1 MLKSYNISKFKNKNM
16 PKKKKET
23 KKEEEQKVEISSWED
38 DELGLEEELEEGQL
52 SVDVFQDKNN
62 VIIKSTIAGV
72 EPEDIDISFEN
83 DMITIRGKRSKV
95 RTINEEDYFYQEC
108 YWGGFSRSII
118 LPIEIQSDKINAS
131 IRNGV
136 LTIKLPKAKKKDIG
150 IKVEDKN

>member
-1 MLKSYNISKFKNKNM
+1 MLN
-16 PKKKKET
+16 KKKEI
-23 KKEEEQKVEISSWED
+23 KKEEQKVEISSWED
-38 DELGLEEELEEGQL
+38 SEIGLEEELEEGQL
-52 SVDVFQDKNN
+52 SIDVFQDKNN
-62 VIIKSTIAGV
+62 IIIKSTIAGV

-83 DMITIRGKRSKV
+83 DMITIRGKRSKDKTV
-95 RTINEEDYFYQEC
+95 REEDYFYQEC

-118 LPIEIQSDKINAS
+118 LPVEIQSDKINAS

>member
-1 MLKSYNISKFKNKNM
+1 MLKSYNICKFKNKNM

-83 DMITIRGKRSKV
+83 DMITIRGKRSKD

>member
-1 MLKSYNISKFKNKNM
+1 M

-83 DMITIRGKRSKV
+83 DMITIRGKRSKD